1 MPQAPNRAE
10 IRALLDKPFMDLIH
24 EAQTVHRRHFRPG
37 VVQVSSLLS
46 VKTGGCPED
55 CGYCS
60 QAARYHTGV
69 EREGLMATEEV
80 LEQARAARA
89 AGATRFCLSAAWRG
103 PKDRDL
109 EQVTEMVA
117 AVKDMGME
125 TCATLGMLREGQA
138 ERLAEAGLDYYNH
151 NLDTSPEYYDEVI
164 GTRDYDDRRDTL
176 RKVQEAGLNVCCG
189 GILGMGESRDDRAG
203 LLAELA
209 AMEPQ
214 PQSVPINNLVPVPGT
229 PVGEQGEPVEVVE
242 FIRTVAAA
250 RLALPT
256 SYIRLAA
263 GRLAMTEA
271 EQALCFQAGA
281 NSIFYGDELLTTPN
295 PDASSDRTLLDK
307 LGMTIEACPQDSRAE
322 GQEASVK

>member
-1 MPQAPNRAE
+1 MSHVLTRDE
-10 IRALLDKPFMDLIH
+10 IRELLEKPFMDLVH

-37 VVQVSSLLS
+37 SVQVSSLLS

-69 EREGLMATEEV
+69 AGEGLMAVDEV
-80 LEQARAARA
+80 VAQAEAARA

-109 EQVTEMVA
+109 EQVAAMVE
-117 AVKDMGME
+117 AVKGMGME

-151 NLDTSPEYYDEVI
+151 NLDTSPEYYGEVI
-164 GTRDYDDRRDTL
+164 GTRGYRDRLDTL
-176 RKVQEAGLNVCCG
+176 RKVQDAGLNVCCG

-203 LLAELA
+203 LIAELA
-209 AMEPQ
+209 ALEPQ

-229 PVGEQGEPVEVVE
+229 PMEEGEPVDAVE
-242 FIRTVAAA
+242 FVRTIAAA
-250 RLALPT
+250 RISLPH

-263 GRLAMTEA
+263 GRLNLSEA

-281 NSIFYGDELLTTPN
+281 NSIFYGEQLLTTPN
-295 PDASSDRTLLDK
+295 PDENSDMALLDK
-307 LGMTIEACPQDSRAE
+307 LGMTAEQSAGDSRL
-322 GQEASVK
+322 G

>member
-1 MPQAPNRAE
+1 MPQGPSRAE
-10 IRALLDKPFMDLIH
+10 IQELLDKPFMDLIY

-37 VVQVSSLLS
+37 TVQVSSLLS

-69 EREGLMATEEV
+69 EGEGLMATEAV
-80 LEQARAARA
+80 LEQAKAARD

-103 PKDRDL
+103 PKERDL
-109 EQVTEMVA
+109 DQVAEMVA
-117 AVKDMGME
+117 AVKAMGME

-151 NLDTSPEYYDEVI
+151 NLDTSPEYYQEVI
-164 GTRDYDDRRDTL
+164 GTRGYDDRLDTL

-189 GILGMGESRDDRAG
+189 GIVGMGESRSDRAG
-203 LLAELA
+203 LIAELA
-209 AMEPQ
+209 ALSPQ

-229 PVGEQGEPVEVVE
+229 PVGDSGEPVEALE
-242 FIRTVAAA
+242 FIRTVAAS
-250 RLALPT
+250 RIALPT

-263 GRLAMTEA
+263 GRLSLTEA

-295 PDASSDRTLLDK
+295 PDESTDRTLLDK
-307 LGMTIEACPQDSRAE
+307 LGMAMEASPQDSRAE
-322 GQEASVK
+322 EPG

>member
-1 MPQAPNRAE
+1 MANPPSVEAVQ
-10 IRALLDKPFMDLIH
+10 ALLEKPFLDLVY

-37 VVQVSSLLS
+37 EVQVSSLLS

-69 EREGLMATEEV
+69 ERDGLMELEEV
-80 LEQARAARA
+80 LERARAARQ

-103 PKDRDL
+103 PKDKDL
-109 EQVTEMVA
+109 DQVAEMVA
-117 AVKDMGME
+117 AVKEMGME

-151 NLDTSPEYYDEVI
+151 NLDTSPDHYGEVI
-164 GTRDYDDRRDTL
+164 STRSYDDRRNTL
-176 RKVQEAGLNVCCG
+176 KRVQDAGVNVCCG
-189 GILGMGESRDDRAG
+189 GILGLGEGRGDRAG
-203 LLAELA
+203 LIAELA
-209 AMEPQ
+209 ALDPQ

-229 PVGEQGEPVEVVE
+229 PMGDREPVDAVE

-250 RLALPT
+250 RISLPT

-263 GRLAMTEA
+263 GRLSMTEA
-271 EQALCFQAGA
+271 EQALCFMAGA
-281 NSIFYGDELLTTPN
+281 NSIFYGEQLLTTPN
-295 PDASSDRTLLDK
+295 PDENSDRDLLDR
-307 LGMTIEACPQDSRAE
+307 LGMTIEETAQGSRF
-322 GQEASVK
+322 

>member
-1 MPQAPNRAE
+1 MSRAQSRAA
-10 IRALLDKPFMDLIH
+10 IRELLDKPFMDLIY
-24 EAQTVHRRHFRPG
+24 EAQTVHRRHFQPG
-37 VVQVSSLLS
+37 AVQVSSLLS

-60 QAARYHTGV
+60 QAARYHTGL
-69 EREGLMATEEV
+69 ERDGLMELDEV
-80 LEQARAARA
+80 LERARAAKA
-89 AGATRFCLSAAWRG
+89 AGASRFCLSAAWRG

-109 EQVTEMVA
+109 EQVAAMVE
-117 AVKDMGME
+117 AVKGMGME

-151 NLDTSPEYYDEVI
+151 NLDTSPEYYGEVI
-164 GTRDYDDRRDTL
+164 GTRGYRDRLDTL
-176 RKVQEAGLNVCCG
+176 RKVQDAGLNVCCG

-203 LLAELA
+203 LIAELA
-209 AMEPQ
+209 ALEPQ

-229 PVGEQGEPVEVVE
+229 PVGEQGEPVEVLE

-295 PDASSDRTLLDK
+295 PDENSDRTLLEK
-307 LGMTIEACPQDSRAE
+307 LGMTIEEAPQDSRAE
-322 GQEASVK
+322 AAE